1 MVGPGLGYDNM
12 ITGDWIKS
20 REKPAH
26 DTLDPSEMF

>member
-1 MVGPGLGYDNM
+1 MVGPGLSYDNM
-12 ITGDWIKS
+12 ITGKWIRS